1 MSNMVSTTC
10 LLDPKTFSQNLAM
23 GWLTYIGVRAQ
34 RLGSSLGAVFTLG
47 EPPDLHP
54 WLQDAEAWLPKRT
67 SAAIAYA
74 SKSLKKPQEWN
85 DEGNSRVCKVL
96 RLLTEGSTA
105 VDHPSVE
112 GIVEQV
118 VEQGGDKETAGIVLR
133 AAQSGRLDLPL
144 TTLARILEAHERL
157 LADLVETFL
166 VEGLQSF
173 EANLRVV
180 SAPATLASVIASSQK
195 LYTQTLDILQAH
207 LVQMKFDTRLLQL
220 FQVLT
225 GAILASASNIPKL
238 FPPRQRA
245 LVILL
250 QAFDAFHSE
259 GQGEKVA
266 EEILCLLATEEQMQS
281 NVDSK
286 LLKDSEPAAGDWS
299 LENRLLLLQFPHVLP
314 HLSSLTHLT
323 H

>member
-1 MSNMVSTTC
+1 M
-10 LLDPKTFSQNLAM
+10 
-23 GWLTYIGVRAQ
+23 
-34 RLGSSLGAVFTLG
+34 
-47 EPPDLHP
+47 
-54 WLQDAEAWLPKRT
+54 
-67 SAAIAYA
+67 YA
-74 SKSLKKPQEWN
+74 SKSLKKPQDWN

-96 RLLTEGSTA
+96 RLLTEGSAA

-112 GIVEQV
+112 DLVEQV
-118 VEQGGDKETAGIVLR
+118 LEQGGDEETAGIVWR

-173 EANLRVV
+173 EANLCVV
-180 SAPATLASVIASSQK
+180 SAPATLASVIATSRK

-225 GAILASASNIPKL
+225 GAVLARASNIPKL

-245 LVILL
+245 LVVLL

-266 EEILCLLATEEQMQS
+266 EEILCLLATDEEQMQS